1 MCLSLKVRRDLEF
14 TFACLPLLR
23 EVLTGQQQHS
33 GLSVYQLRLVR
44 ILRWIRLDIVEI
56 HGATLKLSGPTI
68 FMMKF
73 NFMWSWLRLILFR
86 GINFTILQIA
96 VNIWILAWA
105 GLTKDKVWRQNIANR
120 YSSIAKHYQLIKV
133 FSATLLNLHKIQILI
148 TPTESLLDLE
158 GCNYNPL
165 DYPNVKSSIKICS
178 KLRYSFIA
186 LTKVHS

>member
-105 GLTKDKVWRQNIANR
+105 GLTRFKVHWQNIASR
-120 YSSIAKHYQLIKV
+120 WKFLCSALHRDCALTAKYHCSVFKAKHDQV
-133 FSATLLNLHKIQILI
+133 FSAALLNW
-148 TPTESLLDLE
+148 
-158 GCNYNPL
+158 C
-165 DYPNVKSSIKICS
+165 KSFDFFWLAVLWSDSMKQNS
-178 KLRYSFIA
+178 RRFTFNWSFN
-186 LTKVHS
+186 L